1 MSRAVVR
8 RLGQD
13 DVTAL
18 QAVSR
23 LFADVFDDAESYEA
37 APPDRTYLERL
48 LGQQAF
54 VALVAEVEGT
64 VRGALVAYELE
75 KFEQARS
82 EFYIY
87 DLGVEE
93 TVRRQ
98 GIASQLIAQ
107 LGAIAR
113 DRGSEIVFVQADLDD
128 PPAQALYAKLGE
140 ARPVLHFDIDVPQ
153 ALDS

>member
-1 MSRAVVR
+1 MSGPVVR
-8 RLGQD
+8 RLGRD
-13 DVTAL
+13 DAATL
-18 QAVSR
+18 RAVNR
-23 LFADVFDDAESYEA
+23 LFAEVFEDPESYEA
-37 APPDRTYLERL
+37 APPDSAYLERL

-54 VALVAEVEGT
+54 VALVAEVDGT
-64 VRGALVAYELE
+64 VLGALVAYELE

-140 ARPVLHFDIDVPQ
+140 ARPVVHFEIDVPP
-153 ALDS
+153 ALDP